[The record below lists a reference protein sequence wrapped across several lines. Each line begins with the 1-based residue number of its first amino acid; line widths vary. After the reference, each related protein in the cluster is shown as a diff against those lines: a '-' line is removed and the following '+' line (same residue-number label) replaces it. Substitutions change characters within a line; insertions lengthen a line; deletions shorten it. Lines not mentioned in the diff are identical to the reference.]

1 MKCHLLQ
8 ISNIGTLVKNV
19 LGNFGLK
26 ISLILSKCYK
36 LVGQIPQENFRLLSK
51 FKILFFFE
59 LEYTTLAS

>member
-36 LVGQIPQENFRLLSK
+36 LVGQIPKENFRLLSK